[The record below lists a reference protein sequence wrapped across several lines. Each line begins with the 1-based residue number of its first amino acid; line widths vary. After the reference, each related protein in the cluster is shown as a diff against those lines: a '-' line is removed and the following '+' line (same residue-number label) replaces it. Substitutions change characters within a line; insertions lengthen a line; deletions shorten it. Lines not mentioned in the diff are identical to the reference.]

1 MKLKINGFE
10 NEIIFDDDYV
20 NVLSIVT
27 PKCFSHI
34 LEVIN
39 NKINGIESNEIFLL
53 DNEENEMKF
62 DKEICF
68 FSDYF
73 NVDYNSKKVLNSLYK
88 IIADNIKL
96 RQDFKIEEISFNLR
110 NYIIEEINEL
120 PFEFVME
127 DELDVVDILK
137 LYNLKI
143 DGESCATILERIEN
157 FISIISTLKIAK
169 IIVFANL
176 KSFLSEEDLL
186 ELYKFSLYNNVNILL
201 IERECNKKFKY
212 EKLFVIDDN
221 FDDYVIN
228 NSI

>member
-1 MKLKINGFE
+1 MKLKINGIE
-10 NEIIFDDDYV
+10 NEIIFNENCV
-20 NVLSIVT
+20 NVLSIT
-27 PKCFSHI
+27 NPKFFYHI

-39 NKINGIESNEIFLL
+39 NKINGIKSNEIFLL
-53 DNEENEMKF
+53 DNEKNEINF
-62 DKEICF
+62 GKEMCF

-73 NVDYNSKKVLNSLYK
+73 NLDYNSKKILNSLYK

-96 RQDFKIEEISFNLR
+96 RQDFKIEEMSFNLR

-143 DGESCATILERIEN
+143 DSESYFSILEKIEN
-157 FISIISTLKIAK
+157 FICIISTLKVAK
-169 IIVFANL
+169 IIVFVNL
-176 KSFLSEEDLL
+176 KLYLSEDDLL

-201 IERECNKKFKY
+201 IERECSKKLKY
-212 EKLFVIDDN
+212 EKLLIIDDN
-221 FDDYVIN
+221 FDDYVI
-228 NSI
+228 